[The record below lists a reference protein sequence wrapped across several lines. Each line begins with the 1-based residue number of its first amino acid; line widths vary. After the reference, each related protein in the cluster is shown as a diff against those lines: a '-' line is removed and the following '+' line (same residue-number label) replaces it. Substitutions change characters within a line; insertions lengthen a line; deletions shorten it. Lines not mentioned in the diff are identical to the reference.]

1 MINFSAVWSLSV
13 IFCIQCVK
21 YCFQLFN
28 RINVTLDNIMASQAD
43 RVLIATSPS
52 DALPTWERL
61 SCGFIAGAV
70 ARTVTSPLDVVKLL
84 LQVNTKGGSM
94 KDTITE
100 LWQKDGIKAFWRGN
114 MVAVMNQ
121 GPQSAIKFFCVDE
134 LTRQV
139 HNFTKKPITTA
150 QRALIGGAA
159 GIISQFISFPFDL
172 IHTRITINPQAYKG
186 IFQATGKII
195 KEEGFTAL
203 WSGIV
208 PTVTGAVVYEGSQYV
223 ISGGLKEKFIQL
235 YGKNGKITPW
245 QNLFI
250 GAASGAIGQTISF
263 PFDVVRKRMMIRDEN
278 GNKLYKSM
286 GECFSKTYKN
296 EGLGGFFRGIGINMV
311 KIVPYSALQFTI
323 NEEAKG
329 AFIKFNQYMDARKA
343 PAAAPKKGR
352 K

>member
-1 MINFSAVWSLSV
+1 
-13 IFCIQCVK
+13 
-21 YCFQLFN
+21 
-28 RINVTLDNIMASQAD
+28 MASQAD
-43 RVLIATSPS
+43 LVLISTSPNES
-52 DALPTWERL
+52 LPTWERL

-114 MVAVMNQ
+114 TVAIMNQ

-139 HNFTKKPITTA
+139 HNFTKKPITTS
-150 QRALIGGAA
+150 QRALIGGSA
-159 GIISQFISFPFDL
+159 GIISQLISFPFDL
-172 IHTRITINPQAYKG
+172 IHTRITINPQAYTG
-186 IFQATGKII
+186 IFQAMTKII
-195 KEEGFTAL
+195 REEGVFAL
-203 WSGIV
+203 WSGII

-223 ISGGLKEKFIQL
+223 IQGGLKEKFIEL
-235 YGKNGKITPW
+235 YGKGGRITPW

-250 GAASGAIGQTISF
+250 GAAAGAIGQTVSF

-278 GNKLYKSM
+278 GNKLFTSM
-286 GECFSKTYKN
+286 SECFAKTYKN
-296 EGLGGFFRGIGINMV
+296 EGIGGFFRGIGINMV

-323 NEEAKG
+323 NEEAKN
-329 AFIKFNQYMDARKA
+329 AFLKFNHYLAARNA
-343 PAAAPKKGR
+343 PAPKKGR